1 MGNVPMIRR
10 LRSSFPFAAGVFP
23 GCEVLALV
31 AARSQQHVPASGTR
45 NGRCP
50 GRWLWCVE
58 RVPLMVFCMLQRIW
72 RVAGQGM
79 EGGINV
85 SFQFEAG
92 WEKKQNDTCDL
103 MSETYYI
110 VT

>member
-1 MGNVPMIRR
+1 
-10 LRSSFPFAAGVFP
+10 
-23 GCEVLALV
+23 
-31 AARSQQHVPASGTR
+31 
-45 NGRCP
+45 
-50 GRWLWCVE
+50 
-58 RVPLMVFCMLQRIW
+58 MVFCMLQRIW